1 MTDAEGRAGG
11 EFQSG
16 KDEATRIHTHTLK
29 HAHAHLDGG
38 ARFKQKVTG
47 ADVNDEIRSLF
58 KAPSGFTGQLVRKRP
73 PPFS

>member
-1 MTDAEGRAGG
+1 MTDAEGGAGG

-16 KDEATRIHTHTLK
+16 KDETAHTLGR
-29 HAHAHLDGG
+29 AS
-38 ARFKQKVTG
+38 FKQKVTG

-58 KAPSGFTGQLVRKRP
+58 KASSGFTGQLVRKRP

>member
-1 MTDAEGRAGG
+1 MPREEQAVSFRAGKMK
-11 EFQSG
+11 QR
-16 KDEATRIHTHTLK
+16 AYTHTHTLK